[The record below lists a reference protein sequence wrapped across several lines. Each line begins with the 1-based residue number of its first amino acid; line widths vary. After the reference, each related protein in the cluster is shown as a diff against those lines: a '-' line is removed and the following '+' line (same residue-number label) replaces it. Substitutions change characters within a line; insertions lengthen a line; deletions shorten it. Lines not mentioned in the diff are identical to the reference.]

1 MINTTD
7 FQELETTL
15 PGDWVRTDN
24 GDVYSFTTD
33 KMELRDERLFR
44 ELKIRHKD
52 DSSSKAAS
60 TSKGESPLSVQ
71 YALTI
76 EDDYCGILLD
86 TEEFIVIRLDKHSD
100 GSAQMEW
107 RDKVNSLIEFEKRS

>member
-52 DSSSKAAS
+52 GSSI
-60 TSKGESPLSVQ
+60 SVQ

-86 TEEFIVIRLDKHSD
+86 TDEFIVLRLDKHPD
-100 GSAQMEW
+100 GPVQMEW
-107 RDKVNSLIEFEKRS
+107 RDKVNSLIDFEKRP

>member
-15 PGDWVRTDN
+15 PGDWLRKDN

-52 DSSSKAAS
+52 NS
-60 TSKGESPLSVQ
+60 TRDGYPLSVQ

-76 EDDYCGILLD
+76 EEDYCGILID
-86 TEEFIVIRLDKHSD
+86 TDEFIVLRLDKHAD
-100 GSAQMEW
+100 GKVQMEW
-107 RDKVNSLIEFEKRS
+107 QDRENGIVEFEKQA